1 MKIGRFCKGAIGDMT
16 DFQYLIERR
25 SNRELRFARG
35 LYAVKSEG
43 SEVDRTW
50 RKIIIKSKLEHNG
63 VLENKSL
70 R

>member
-1 MKIGRFCKGAIGDMT
+1 MMPHVTLEVLA
-16 DFQYLIERR
+16 DFQYLVERR
-25 SNRELRFARG
+25 STRAERPSRSSC
-35 LYAVKSEG
+35 AVNSEG
-43 SEVDRTW
+43 SKVDRMW

>member
-1 MKIGRFCKGAIGDMT
+1 MKIDRFCKGALGDMT
-16 DFQYLIERR
+16 DLQYLVERR
-25 SNRELRFARG
+25 STRELRFARG

-50 RKIIIKSKLEHNG
+50 RKIIIKSKMEHNG